1 MVNKIEK
8 ILGIA
13 STYKQ
18 VEAFIQNELT
28 INLYY
33 TDEEANVEDR
43 ISKQLKKAFGK
54 ENVDN
59 QHYMGGN
66 NGLKCDIDLY
76 NGKCG
81 IEIKLA
87 DQLEN
92 ALNLQRAL
100 GQVIYYS
107 HCTYKKTDLI
117 LLVVGRNSEL
127 SPKLKE
133 LKEIID
139 EFKGIHFIYKQAQN
153 TTKK

>member
-1 MVNKIEK
+1 MSNMATKIDKLLGMV
-8 ILGIA
+8 
-13 STYKQ
+13 STYKK
-18 VEAFIQNELT
+18 VETFIQDELA

-33 TDEEANVEDR
+33 TDTEAKVEGR
-43 ISKQLKKAFGK
+43 ILKQLEKAFGK

-59 QHYMGGN
+59 QHYVGGN

-87 DQLEN
+87 DQLDIAN
-92 ALNLQRAL
+92 NLQRAL

-107 HCTYKKTDLI
+107 HCTYKENDLI
-117 LLVVGRNSEL
+117 LLVIGSNTEL

-139 EFKGIHFIYKQAQN
+139 GIDGVHFIYKQAPR
-153 TTKK
+153 K

>member
-1 MVNKIEK
+1 MV
-8 ILGIA
+8 
-13 STYKQ
+13 STYHK
-18 VEAFIQNELT
+18 VETFLQNELA

-33 TDEEANVEDR
+33 TDEEANVEER
-43 ISKQLKKAFGK
+43 ISKQLIKTFGK

-59 QHYMGGN
+59 QHYVGGN

-87 DQLEN
+87 DQLDN
-92 ALNLQRAL
+92 ANNLQRAL
-100 GQVIYYS
+100 GQIIYYS
-107 HCTYKKTDLI
+107 HCTYKENDLI
-117 LLVVGRNSEL
+117 LLVIGSNAEL

-139 EFKGIHFIYKQAQN
+139 DFDGIHFIYKQAQN
-153 TTKK
+153 KKSKK

>member
-1 MVNKIEK
+1 MAKIISK
-8 ILGIA
+8 ILGA
-13 STYKQ
+13 VSTYKK
-18 VEAFIQNELT
+18 VEAFLKEELA

-33 TDEEANVEDR
+33 SDSETKVEGR
-43 ISKQLKKAFGK
+43 IVKQLEKVLGK
-54 ENVDN
+54 ENVDS
-59 QHYMGGN
+59 QHYVGGN

-87 DQLEN
+87 DQLDN
-92 ALNLQRAL
+92 ANNLQRAL

-107 HCTYKKTDLI
+107 HCTYKEDDLI
-117 LLVVGRNSEL
+117 LLVIGNNAEL

-139 EFKGIHFIYKQAQN
+139 EFERVHFIYVPAQN
-153 TTKK
+153 KTKK

>member
-1 MVNKIEK
+1 MANKIEK
-8 ILGIA
+8 LLGIV
-13 STYKQ
+13 STYNK
-18 VEAFIQNELT
+18 VEAFILDELV

-33 TDEEANVEDR
+33 SDSEAKVEDR
-43 ISKQLKKAFGK
+43 ISKQLKKAFGQ

-59 QHYMGGN
+59 QHYVGGN

-92 ALNLQRAL
+92 AINLQRAL

-107 HCTYKKTDLI
+107 HCTYKKNDLI
-117 LLVVGRNSEL
+117 LLVVGRNAEL

-139 EFKGIHFIYKQAQN
+139 EFNGIHFIYKQAQN
-153 TTKK
+153 TTK

>member
-1 MVNKIEK
+1 MANTFNKLVGMV
-8 ILGIA
+8 
-13 STYKQ
+13 STYRK
-18 VEAFIQNELT
+18 VETFLREELS

-33 TDEEANVEDR
+33 SDTEEKVESR
-43 ISKQLKKAFGK
+43 ISAQLEKAFGK

-59 QHYMGGN
+59 QHYVGGN

-81 IEIKLA
+81 IELKLA
-87 DQLEN
+87 DQLDN
-92 ALNLQRAL
+92 ANNLQRAL

-107 HCTYKKTDLI
+107 HCTYKENDLI
-117 LLVVGRNSEL
+117 LLVVGAAAEL

-139 EFKGIHFIYKQAQN
+139 DFESIHFIYKQAQN
-153 TTKK
+153 KKK